1 MHDPMKITM
10 LLVKRIVIAI
20 CCVIVLSACGSWRG
34 AEPLPSPTATRT
46 PSPSSTP
53 TVTATLTPTP
63 ILSVEATPEA
73 TSSDPVEREMQ
84 QALRLLY
91 VTENETCW
99 KAARTLGRIGPAA
112 IPELIPIL
120 KEAENEEVRGAAAH
134 ALGEMGAEAIPA
146 VPALVEALEDEES
159 LVRLITAEALGKIGP
174 GAVEAV
180 PALLKVVAEDRGA
193 DLYAVYALAN
203 IGPEPNEV
211 VPVLIQRLRDDD
223 VGSYL
228 GEAIRSTLEKIT
240 GHDFRYDADAWQ
252 QWWEA
257 SRCLTDCQTPD
268 QAVPSPS
275 ATSTPEIAY
284 SFGSLVIALQD
295 ETVWLLT
302 KNEAPQLFTQGYSPD
317 ISPDGHWIVVVRDPE
332 EYSTVPQYWL
342 IDTHNHTERRLLSPE
357 AGKTCFI
364 YDRTWSPD
372 SSYVA
377 FTCGGDIKHMYFGD
391 LWQVDV
397 VDGTVTQITERDGGA
412 PHFSP
417 DGKWIATST
426 PWGGYGDSSI
436 TLWHVESK
444 KNQVLLKSLFP
455 FYLEWVDDSSGL
467 VAAFPYADTAGQG
480 LELWWIPVEAPR
492 VQLGRLSNAFNVV
505 WQPNTE
511 RLIYNDNRDAYP
523 YSIHMANRDG
533 SGDQVIPGSEG
544 MLSFPDSVRW
554 SPDGHWL
561 LLVDNNYLPYIVDT
575 YDLHAPIALSVD
587 RVYGWVDATHYL
599 ASAYQEDASELYLC
613 TPPETCQRLAQFE
626 GSIQSLSYTEQVY
639 QP

>member
-1 MHDPMKITM
+1 
-10 LLVKRIVIAI
+10 
-20 CCVIVLSACGSWRG
+20 
-34 AEPLPSPTATRT
+34 
-46 PSPSSTP
+46 
-53 TVTATLTPTP
+53 
-63 ILSVEATPEA
+63 
-73 TSSDPVEREMQ
+73 MQ

-112 IPELIPIL
+112 IPALIPVL
-120 KEAENEEVRGAAAH
+120 KEAENEEVRGAAAY

-146 VPALVEALEDEES
+146 VLALVEALEDEES
-159 LVRLITAEALGKIGP
+159 LVRTITAEALGKIGP

-180 PALLKVVAEDRGA
+180 PALAKAMTVGPGGDFRAA
-193 DLYAVYALAN
+193 YALGG
-203 IGPEPNEV
+203 IGPGAIEA
-211 VPVLIQRLRDDD
+211 VPTLIETLGRHLSHSMD
-223 VGSYL
+223 VAVQSAL
-228 GEAIRSTLEKIT
+228 VQIT
-240 GHDFRYDADAWQ
+240 EQDFRYDAAAWQ

-257 SRCLTDCQTPD
+257 SGCLTDCQTPD
-268 QAVPSPS
+268 QAAPSPS
-275 ATSTPEIAY
+275 STSTPEDAY
-284 SFGSLVIALQD
+284 PFGSLVIALQD

-302 KNEAPQLFTQGYSPD
+302 ENEAPQLLAYGFSPQ
-317 ISPDGHWIVVVRDPE
+317 ISPDGHWVVGVHHRE
-332 EYSTVPQYWL
+332 EYSTIPLFVL
-342 IDTHNHTERRLLSPE
+342 IDTHNRTEKLLFSPE
-357 AGKTCFI
+357 DRKTCYI
-364 YDRTWSPD
+364 YGRAWSPD
-372 SSYVA
+372 SSHIA
-377 FTCGGDIKHMYFGD
+377 FTCGGDAKRMYFGD
-391 LWQVDV
+391 LLLVDL
-397 VDGTVTQITERDGGA
+397 VDGTVTQIAERDAGI

-417 DGKWIATST
+417 DGQWIATST

-480 LELWWIPVEAPR
+480 LELWWIPVDAPR

-599 ASAYQEDASELYLC
+599 ASAYREDASELYLC

>member
-1 MHDPMKITM
+1 MSDPKITM
-10 LLVKRIVIAI
+10 PLVNRVVIAI

-34 AEPLPSPTATRT
+34 AEPMPSPTATRT
-46 PSPSSTP
+46 PSPS
-53 TVTATLTPTP
+53 LTPTATATP
-63 ILSVEATPEA
+63 TPTLTLSVVITPEA
-73 TSSDPVEREMQ
+73 TLSDAVVLEIQ

-91 VTENETCW
+91 VTENEVCW
-99 KAARTLGRIGPAA
+99 EAARRLGRIGPAA
-112 IPELIPIL
+112 IPALIPIL
-120 KEAENEEVRGAAAH
+120 KEAENEEVRGAAAY
-134 ALGEMGAEAIPA
+134 ALGEMGVKAIPA
-146 VPALVEALEDEES
+146 VPALVDALEDEES
-159 LVRLITAEALGKIGP
+159 LVRTITADALGKMGP

-180 PALLKVVAEDRGA
+180 PALVKAMTVGTGGDFRAA
-193 DLYAVYALAN
+193 YALGA
-203 IGPEPNEV
+203 IGSGAMEA
-211 VPVLIQRLRDDD
+211 VPALIETLGRHLSHSMD
-223 VGSYL
+223 VAVQYAL
-228 GEAIRSTLEKIT
+228 IHIT
-240 GHDFRYDADAWQ
+240 GQDFRYDADAWQ

-275 ATSTPEIAY
+275 AASTPEVAY

-295 ETVWLLT
+295 ETVWLLIEN
-302 KNEAPQLFTQGYSPD
+302 KAPKLFTQGYSPD

-391 LWQVDV
+391 LWKVDV
-397 VDGTVTQITERDGGA
+397 VDGTVTQITEHDGGA

-480 LELWWIPVEAPR
+480 LELWWIPVDAPR

-511 RLIYNDNRDAYP
+511 RLVYNDNRDTYP
-523 YSIHMANRDG
+523 HSIHIANRDG

-561 LLVDNNYLPYIVDT
+561 LLVDNNYLPYIVET

-599 ASAYQEDASELYLC
+599 ASAYREDASELYLC

-626 GSIQSLSYTEQVY
+626 GAIQSLSYTEQVY